1 MLFSNSP
8 VKNIVE
14 KLNPFS
20 QKNKISRLKFER
32 KGDYKTFLKF
42 IKDST
47 KEIEDIKIPESE
59 DKKRKGL
66 MIGGGLLGLG
76 LLGFAARGKRDSDDG
91 TGKLQSIS
99 GVIQKAKADSKKAI
113 SGTKTR
119 SNLDTASDVIKLN
132 RKRRVINKVYSD
144 NIPKKVDV
152 SKLNTDKIFD
162 AVKNEKKTKLSK
174 QEQEELKKKAR
185 RNNKS
190 TTVTDVDGNTTKIKK
205 SSTAT
210 IDNNQGKQGP
220 TGGTRNRI
228 RGGNQNQ
235 MPEGYSPLSETDKM
249 ADRAQQYKQT
259 LDDIEKV
266 EKQLERARMPKTKER
281 LTERLN
287 VLRKRLEDLSPK
299 STVKPNILQRFMN
312 FYNQGRTPAED
323 TMPFF
328 GKKGLIADDFSKITR
343 TDKAYKDGATGL
355 KGARP
360 FKAFTP
366 RMLKTG
372 PTPLTRQLIERP
384 FRSLFGTGSNM
395 LKSVRKDYAKAL
407 FKSKTKSGLFFVDV
421 FFAGQSFYDL
431 FARPGDNILV
441 TIRDFSTAV
450 NNAVNR
456 NDPEKLRYFVRRSR
470 KSSPLFGVSNDAIRQ
485 FEINRNLEIKKL
497 KEEAAAAKTSV
508 IREESSNRNVI
519 ITPQNNNAK
528 RGSGVRNRTTGGK
541 KISFLPMDLKNP
553 FADQIEYKL
562 SK

>member
-152 SKLNTDKIFD
+152 SKLNIDRIFD
-162 AVKNEKKTKLSK
+162 RVKNEKKTKLSK
-174 QEQEELKKKAR
+174 LEQEELKKKAR

-220 TGGTRNRI
+220 TGGTRGRS
-228 RGGNQNQ
+228 GGNQ
-235 MPEGYSPLSETDKM
+235 PDLSEFERMVKRAEEIDK
-249 ADRAQQYKQT
+249 RIK
-259 LDDIEKV
+259 EKLNDPNFRVPDKIKKEV
-266 EKQLERARMPKTKER
+266 ERINKQLSRTD
-281 LTERLN
+281 LN
-287 VLRKRLEDLSPK
+287 PSTRKRLTDRLFNINKNIKEIQKQNKKFQSSKFFEAPEVPKNKTSKLNNFDKFNKFSNRILNSPVGKFTTFMGGLFASPK
-299 STVKPNILQRFMN
+299 LKILQTLM
-312 FYNQGRTPAED
+312 E
-323 TMPFF
+323 
-328 GKKGLIADDFSKITR
+328 
-343 TDKAYKDGATGL
+343 
-355 KGARP
+355 
-360 FKAFTP
+360 
-366 RMLKTG
+366 
-372 PTPLTRQLIERP
+372 PTPLASGTLEGKPGVIPSAEELLFNTDAAVNIFNFSEGRESMIPFSADVQLPSVTTPTEIQ
-384 FRSLFGTGSNM
+384 TGSN
-395 LKSVRKDYAKAL
+395 KIVVDYE
-407 FKSKTKSGLFFVDV
+407 FNTTEDLFFIKM
-421 FFAGQSFYDL
+421 AGS
-431 FARPGDNILV
+431 
-441 TIRDFSTAV
+441 
-450 NNAVNR
+450 
-456 NDPEKLRYFVRRSR
+456 
-470 KSSPLFGVSNDAIRQ
+470 
-485 FEINRNLEIKKL
+485 
-497 KEEAAAAKTSV
+497 
-508 IREESSNRNVI
+508 
-519 ITPQNNNAK
+519 
-528 RGSGVRNRTTGGK
+528 
-541 KISFLPMDLKNP
+541 
-553 FADQIEYKL
+553 
-562 SK
+562 

>member
-1 MLFSNSP
+1 M
-8 VKNIVE
+8 K
-14 KLNPFS
+14 
-20 QKNKISRLKFER
+20 KIKATISKPTISTLKFQR
-32 KGDYKTFLKF
+32 KSDFNKLLKF
-42 IKDST
+42 IEKET
-47 KEIEDIKIPESE
+47 KELKNIKIPKRSE
-59 DKKRKGL
+59 IKSKKKGVNL
-66 MIGGGLLGLG
+66 FGLG
-76 LLGFAARGKRDSDDG
+76 LLGLFGLLGAGFGGGEDEKEVKEEQFGIDKFMIGRVQED
-91 TGKLQSIS
+91 
-99 GVIQKAKADSKKAI
+99 KK
-113 SGTKTR
+113 G
-119 SNLDTASDVIKLN
+119 
-132 RKRRVINKVYSD
+132 D
-144 NIPKKVDV
+144 N
-152 SKLNTDKIFD
+152 SL
-162 AVKNEKKTKLSK
+162 TKLK
-174 QEQEELKKKAR
+174 DFGA
-185 RNNKS
+185 
-190 TTVTDVDGNTTKIKK
+190 TTKISTAGGIKVPLFKNIFGKSVNAATFDEVAKENKVKVQREQQAESRRSNTTEAEIGGDKTQKSK

-210 IDNNQGKQGP
+210 IDKNQGKQGP